1 MSESYYIP
9 QVLFLAYP
17 AGNTRRS
24 YLLSYVSLTLLV
36 SVFFCCV
43 SGVLA
48 TGFHWHL
55 PMERWLESQRSESL
69 VFATLSSC
77 RAQMT
82 GVII

>member
-24 YLLSYVSLTLLV
+24 YSLSYVSLTLLV

-43 SGVLA
+43 SGVLT
-48 TGFHWHL
+48 TGFHL

-82 GVII
+82 EVII